1 METTDP
7 KYKHKPSEKHT
18 LEEVLKSLQDLI
30 RNDLLDNNQ
39 AAAGKSGSAPVPSE
53 EKPPRESTAPVR
65 EDFAPVNPAAGPV
78 NLDAVM
84 RSLTDLVSNEL
95 NVGNEPAAAEEL
107 SPSPTE
113 DHETSNKLA
122 DEFVPLDEEL
132 TTAEESSPSR
142 TEDHDAPEN
151 PVNAFEPLDE
161 DLTFEEPMEVVPP
174 PPAAPATPE
183 IPGEISAEILSEPE
197 AEIARSP
204 PALEIKAD
212 IAPGT
217 QHQLLFEEAPLPATA
232 TEPSSPDLAPKLEI
246 EPETKTDGIA
256 PEMAQDTATQSPAE
270 VSGDALPTID
280 VEESFDE
287 NAYFEAEA
295 KQAEAASTDTQET
308 QDIILSAIE
317 ASLEPETTPPA
328 SGEAQLPA
336 EIPAPASEPASG
348 KPKIKLDIA
357 VKPAMENVLSIPSVD
372 FDTVKVELPREE
384 AAPLTPAIETSVS
397 PDEAAPI
404 MTDDRLAQE
413 ITLDSGPLEILS
425 LSEETRPGAASEAE
439 GARQGNRVHG
449 PGDGK
454 IPDKETAPPVI
465 GATHATAPVT
475 EPATPE
481 TTESIDL
488 DEIPVQRAETKA
500 GDTPETVKAPDTVTT
515 PPATGETH
523 ATAPVTK
530 HATPETTESIDL
542 DEIPVLREVV
552 APPAGSALAGEPALA
567 TQPPLPAPDRARDI
581 VVRAVAKLNVE
592 MRKSGGTGLDTKT
605 ILRLQ
610 QLMRRE
616 LEKDGEKS

>member
-39 AAAGKSGSAPVPSE
+39 AAAEKSGSAPVPGE
-53 EKPPRESTAPVR
+53 EKPPRESTTPVR

-132 TTAEESSPSR
+132 TFEES
-142 TEDHDAPEN
+142 
-151 PVNAFEPLDE
+151 
-161 DLTFEEPMEVVPP
+161 MEIVPP
-174 PPAAPATPE
+174 PPAAPAMPE
-183 IPGEISAEILSEPE
+183 IPGEISAEMLSEPE
-197 AEIARSP
+197 ADVPPSP
-204 PALEIKAD
+204 PAPAPEIEAN

-217 QHQLLFEEAPLPATA
+217 QHQLLLEEAPLPATA

-256 PEMAQDTATQSPAE
+256 PEMTQDTATQSSPE

-308 QDIILSAIE
+308 QEIILSAIE

-328 SGEAQLPA
+328 SGEAQLPV

-348 KPKIKLDIA
+348 KREIKLEIA
-357 VKPAMENVLSIPSVD
+357 SEPATENVLNIPSVD
-372 FDTVKVELPREE
+372 FDAVEFELPREE

-397 PDEAAPI
+397 SDEAAPV
-404 MTDDRLAQE
+404 MTDDSLAQE
-413 ITLDSGPLEILS
+413 ITLDPGPLEILS
-425 LSEETRPGAASEAE
+425 PSEETQPGTASEAE
-439 GARQGNRVHG
+439 GVRQGSPVHG
-449 PGDGK
+449 PEDGK
-454 IPDKETAPPVI
+454 IPPRKQLPPRVKRMQRHRSRNPPHRRQRNPSISTIFRCCAKWSHRPPAARWPADRCHRQQNRRYPRRTAPAISWSAPWPSSMSRCGSTAGPVS
-465 GATHATAPVT
+465 
-475 EPATPE
+475 TPRP
-481 TTESIDL
+481 S
-488 DEIPVQRAETKA
+488 
-500 GDTPETVKAPDTVTT
+500 
-515 PPATGETH
+515 
-523 ATAPVTK
+523 
-530 HATPETTESIDL
+530 
-542 DEIPVLREVV
+542 
-552 APPAGSALAGEPALA
+552 
-567 TQPPLPAPDRARDI
+567 
-581 VVRAVAKLNVE
+581 
-592 MRKSGGTGLDTKT
+592 SGC
-605 ILRLQ
+605 
-610 QLMRRE
+610 
-616 LEKDGEKS
+616 SS